1 MNPFLELLDWPLIQN
16 LRFYP
21 CIFQMSDSV
30 ESDPDDE
37 IPLEETLLICARR
50 GQATIINDILKS
62 RKEGKICVDINCKGI
77 V

>member
-1 MNPFLELLDWPLIQN
+1 
-16 LRFYP
+16 
-21 CIFQMSDSV
+21 MSDSV